1 MPAPHAAAQLSM
13 GVAGPQG
20 RERVPREAIDSKTGV
35 IGWELQQARPIPK
48 IPSHGA
54 MNAAVGAV
62 PALTGGAPVDTD
74 RLEWTA
80 PRAKAACTDRSS
92 ERRD

>member
-20 RERVPREAIDSKTGV
+20 RERAAREAIDSKTGV

-62 PALTGGAPVDTD
+62 PPITGGAPVDAD
-74 RLEWTA
+74 RLERTA
-80 PRAKAACTDRSS
+80 HRAKAACTVR
-92 ERRD
+92 